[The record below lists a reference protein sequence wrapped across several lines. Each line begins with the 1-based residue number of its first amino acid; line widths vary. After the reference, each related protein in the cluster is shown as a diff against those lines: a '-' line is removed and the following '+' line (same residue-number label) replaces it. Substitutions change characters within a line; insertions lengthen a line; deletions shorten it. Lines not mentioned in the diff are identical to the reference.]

1 MAAAGA
7 GAPTR
12 QRKGPIVTQTP
23 PTNPIQSS
31 ASSAVAPA
39 SAAPGAK
46 AALWSLILGILG
58 MFLCL
63 PAALMAVILGIIAAT
78 KRGNPRKGMGIA
90 GLILGGIGLLLG
102 PFMLAMMVGILM
114 PTLGRAREIAH
125 MSMCGANM
133 SGVGK
138 AMQIHMA
145 ENDDGPPADLDVLL
159 ETGWIGPEHLVCPS
173 AKGRSPQ
180 PHYFYFVQP
189 DATPRGSTFVMCDLK
204 SNHPRDGR
212 QVLTYGASIQKFRTE
227 AAFQTALARPENA
240 AFAAALKKAEGP

>member
-1 MAAAGA
+1 M
-7 GAPTR
+7 
-12 QRKGPIVTQTP
+12 TQTP
-23 PTNPIQSS
+23 PMNPNQP
-31 ASSAVAPA
+31 AAVAVA
-39 SAAPGAK
+39 RAGAAPGAK

-58 MFLCL
+58 MFLCV

-114 PTLGRAREIAH
+114 PTLGRAREIAQ
-125 MSMCGANM
+125 MSMCGAKM

-138 AMQIHMA
+138 GMMLYMA
-145 ENDDGPPADLDVLL
+145 ENEDVPPANLDVLIEMGMIL
-159 ETGWIGPEHLVCPS
+159 PEHLTCPS

-189 DATPRGSTFVMCDLK
+189 DTTPSGSTFVMCDLK

-212 QVLTYGASIQKFRTE
+212 NVLTFGSSMERFRTE